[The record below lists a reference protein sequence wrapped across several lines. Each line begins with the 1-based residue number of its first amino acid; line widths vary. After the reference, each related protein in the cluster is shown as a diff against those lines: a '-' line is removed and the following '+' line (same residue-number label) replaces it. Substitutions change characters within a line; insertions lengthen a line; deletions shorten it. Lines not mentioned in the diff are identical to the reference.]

1 MDQVVYDFGYMFTY
15 SERPGTP
22 AEKKYK
28 DDIEESI
35 KQRRLSEIIVK
46 QRLHSGIKNNLLIG
60 TIQQVLVE
68 GDSKKSDLHHYGK
81 CDSGK
86 VVVFKKVKEQK
97 GEYVNVK
104 ITHCTTGTLIGEIE
118 S

>member
-1 MDQVVYDFGYMFTY
+1 M
-15 SERPGTP
+15 GTCLP
-22 AEKKYK
+22 ILKDRGRLQKKYQ
-28 DDIEESI
+28 DDVEESI
-35 KQRRLSEIIVK
+35 KQRRLSEIIAK
-46 QRLHSGIKNNLLIG
+46 QRLHSGIKNNLLVG
-60 TIQQVLVE
+60 TIQHVLIE
-68 GDSKKSDLHHYGK
+68 GDSKKSNLHHVGK

-97 GEYVNVK
+97 GEYVNIR